1 MGLFSKKQKIPAT
14 GFYALPQEYQSLYR
28 GLLGDAGNI
37 IRPDGQLNVDM
48 FTPLPTTADEERAFS
63 ILRQGLTPTQ
73 DSISRDVA
81 MLQNPFD
88 EYVIN
93 DINREAQGQNSILNQ
108 ALSRTGQMGSNR
120 SILGASDVEQ
130 QRLNNVGRFRQENYN
145 NAVNASLGTLSGLR
159 QQDAQNLLGIG
170 TFERGLDEATRQAPL
185 SALSAG
191 QQALGGFQTEFGN
204 FGSPERTVKT
214 GTGLGKLVGSV
225 APMVGAAFGPV
236 GAVIGGAIGG
246 YASSGGDFGSALTG
260 GLRGGF
266 GGGSG
271 LSGIT
276 SRMGFTGGLDPSSGI
291 NWNSGRFGGGSFF
304 GGR

>member
-1 MGLFSKKQKIPAT
+1 MGLFSKKQTIPAT

-37 IRPDGQLNVDM
+37 IRPDGQLNTDM

-108 ALSRTGQMGSNR
+108 ALSKTGQMGSNR

-145 NAVNASLGTLSGLR
+145 NAVNASLGTLSNLR

-191 QQALGGFQTEFGN
+191 QNALSGFQTEFGN
-204 FGSPERTVKT
+204 FGSPQRTVKT
-214 GTGLGKLVGSV
+214 GTGLGSLLGSV
-225 APMVGAAFGPV
+225 APIVGSAFGPL
-236 GAVIGGAIGG
+236 GTIAGSALGGFASSGGTLSGAIGG
-246 YASSGGDFGSALTG
+246 GFKGLAGG
-260 GLRGGF
+260 
-266 GGGSG
+266 G
-271 LSGIT
+271 LSGLGI
-276 SRMGFTGGLDPSSGI
+276 TGGLDPSTGI
-291 NWNSGRFGGGSFF
+291 NWNSGRYGGGFF
-304 GGR
+304 G

>member
-14 GFYALPQEYQSLYR
+14 GFYALPAEYQSLYR

-63 ILRQGLTPTQ
+63 ILRQGLTPTA

-88 EYVIN
+88 QYVVN
-93 DINREAQGQNSILNQ
+93 DINREAQGANSILNQ
-108 ALSRTGQMGSNR
+108 ALNRTGQMGSNR

-130 QRLNNVGRFRQENYN
+130 QRLNNIGRFRQENYN
-145 NAVNASLGTLSGLR
+145 NAVNASLGTLSNLR

-191 QQALGGFQTEFGN
+191 QQALGGFQTDFSGN

-214 GTGLGKLVGSV
+214 GTGFGKLLGSV
-225 APMVGAAFGPV
+225 APIVGSTFGPV
-236 GAVIGGAIGG
+236 GSVIGGALGG
-246 YASSGGDFGSALTG
+246 YASSGGSLAGALGGGFRGFTSPSPSLATMGLTG
-260 GLRGGF
+260 GYDP
-266 GGGSG
+266 SN
-271 LSGIT
+271 GIT
-276 SRMGFTGGLDPSSGI
+276 
-291 NWNSGRFGGGSFF
+291 WNSGRWAV
-304 GGR
+304 

>member
-1 MGLFSKKQKIPAT
+1 MGLFSKKQTIPAT
-14 GFYALPQEYQSLYR
+14 GFYALPAEYQSLYR

-37 IRPDGQLNVDM
+37 IRPDGQLNTEM

-63 ILRQGLTPTQ
+63 ILRQGLTPTA

-88 EYVIN
+88 QYVVN

-145 NAVNASLGTLSGLR
+145 NAVNASLGTLSNLR

-191 QQALGGFQTEFGN
+191 QQALSGFQTEFGN
-204 FGSPERTVKT
+204 FGSPQRTVKT
-214 GTGLGKLVGSV
+214 GTGLGGLLGSV
-225 APMVGAAFGPV
+225 APIVGSAFGPL
-236 GAVIGGAIGG
+236 GSIAGSALGGFASSGGSLAGAIGG
-246 YASSGGDFGSALTG
+246 GFKGALGG
-260 GLRGGF
+260 
-266 GGGSG
+266 G
-271 LSGIT
+271 LSGLGI
-276 SRMGFTGGLDPSSGI
+276 TGGLDPSTGI
-291 NWNSGRFGGGSFF
+291 NWNSGRYGGGFF
-304 GGR
+304 G